1 MLNFKNQV
9 RQNSLLLI
17 TKKTQAYST
26 PRPVSHWLP
35 NWHSGK
41 ESVCGVGNPRDT
53 GSVPRSGRVPGE
65 RNGNPFQYSCLGN
78 HTDRGAW
85 QATVHG
91 VAESQK

>member
-1 MLNFKNQV
+1 MLNFKNFKNQV
-9 RQNSLLLI
+9 LI
-17 TKKTQAYST
+17 TKKTQAYLT
-26 PRPVSHWLP
+26 PPVSHWLP

-41 ESVCGVGNPRDT
+41 ESVCGIGNLRDT

-65 RNGNPFQYSCLGN
+65 RKGNPFQYSYLGS

-91 VAESQK
+91 VAESRK